1 MQSKIIEILS
11 NTDPIQRIET
21 NKDKYFSFIDRYM
34 VGCEH
39 KNFHCEGDVW
49 EHTKL
54 VIQNMVMQEHDW
66 IDILAA
72 LLHDV
77 GKKEALTR
85 NSGKNMHAHEI
96 YSEQI
101 ASEWLTDME
110 FDTQIRET
118 ILWLIRNHTLALEL
132 KVMKKRGRIHELVH
146 HPLFGRLTRL
156 ARADCFGTLDENG
169 NPRDDFDNIL
179 KRPIVAEI
187 ILQGE

>member
-1 MQSKIIEILS
+1 
-11 NTDPIQRIET
+11 
-21 NKDKYFSFIDRYM
+21 M

-66 IDILAA
+66 IDVLAA

-85 NSGKNMHAHEI
+85 NSGKNMHVHEI

-132 KVMKKRGRIHELVH
+132 KVMK
-146 HPLFGRLTRL
+146 
-156 ARADCFGTLDENG
+156 
-169 NPRDDFDNIL
+169 
-179 KRPIVAEI
+179 
-187 ILQGE
+187 